1 MTGSRKHCGVWQR
14 HSVSRRGIVCITPL
28 SVITMVSEAGTATPA
43 ASWTS
48 SAATQSAM
56 IRWSTS
62 GRAASCSSTAQSAES
77 PMAPSATRVESER
90 ATPPAMTPVTF
101 ENPPSA
107 SMSLT
112 CSTYPA
118 AITTRISSTP
128 GACSNAATQC
138 STSVRPPSR
147 SSCLGSAAPT
157 R

>member
-1 MTGSRKHCGVWQR
+1 M
-14 HSVSRRGIVCITPL
+14 CITPL
-28 SVITMVSEAGTATPA
+28 AVTTMVSDAGTATPA
-43 ASWTS
+43 ASCS
-48 SAATQSAM
+48 PSAATQPAM

-62 GRAASCSSTAQSAES
+62 GRAASCSSTPHSSA
-77 PMAPSATRVESER
+77 PPIAASATRVESDR
-90 ATPPAMTPVTF
+90 ATPPAITPVTF
-101 ENPPSA
+101 ENPPAA

-112 CSTYPA
+112 RSTYPA

-138 STSVRPPSR
+138 STSVRRPSR